1 MHILSADGQP
11 RVRSAIRLLLEQQP
25 EANVV
30 EEVANAQELLKHVGN
45 RCPDV
50 LLLDWELPGLTPE
63 KLLGTLHTIYPDL
76 FIIVLDSKPQTR
88 QVALEA
94 GADGFVSKNDPPER
108 LLAAI
113 ESFKDLDKKEIRRD
127 TITKDCR
134 RDNLRNAVR
143 QLGRSGLRTSAFN
156 TEGETQK
163 EDNHGQQQNKRSDD

>member
-1 MHILSADGQP
+1 VHILLADDQQ

-30 EEVANAQELLKHVGN
+30 EEVANAQELLNHVGN

-50 LLLDWELPGLTPE
+50 LLLDWELPGLTPK
-63 KLLGTLHTIYPDL
+63 KLLTTLHTIYPDL
-76 FIIVLDSKPQTR
+76 FTIVLDSKPQTR

-94 GADGFVSKNDPPER
+94 GANEFVSKNDPPER

-113 ESFKDLDKKEIRRD
+113 ESSKDLDKKKIRRD
-127 TITKDCR
+127 TMTKDCR
-134 RDNLRNAVR
+134 RDGLLNAVR
-143 QLGRSGLRTSAFN
+143 QLGHSSLHTSVFN

-163 EDNHGQQQNKRSDD
+163 EDNHGQQ